1 MPSQARE
8 YVESLHQNHKDILIY
23 GKKMTYYK
31 VKLSKSQVFS
41 FDFFSKLYNTQT
53 SI

>member
-23 GKKMTYYK
+23 GKNDLQKYS
-31 VKLSKSQVFS
+31 VSLSKSQVFS
-41 FDFFSKLYNTQT
+41 FDFFFQNYTIL
-53 SI
+53 